1 MAPSAS
7 PEAEKPTVETR
18 STKQPLPDVVSTAKS
33 SEAQAAASAKPKK
46 SSLSGSS
53 SSSSGSGSG
62 SSSSS
67 SGSEDEAEP
76 KVTTEATSTK
86 DSAEEKAK
94 RDRVEPMQA
103 GDLNDSASKVLPSAK
118 ELKPGTPKG
127 VEPEE
132 Q

>member
-1 MAPSAS
+1 MG
-7 PEAEKPTVETR
+7 
-18 STKQPLPDVVSTAKS
+18 
-33 SEAQAAASAKPKK
+33 SAKPKK

-62 SSSSS
+62 SSSSGSGSSSS
-67 SGSEDEAEP
+67 SGSEDEADP
-76 KVTTEATSTK
+76 KVTTEATSIK

-94 RDRVEPMQA
+94 RDRVEPTRG

-127 VEPEE
+127 LSPKNRVV
-132 Q
+132 